1 MNPISIDKIVE
12 KIAKENPGTD
22 KAALTEAL
30 NAAVKRKNQGE
41 RCTFCDEPIWAV
53 GSAVS
58 GTDLCFT
65 CVTGESDSSDDYEID
80 VAFVQN

>member
-1 MNPISIDKIVE
+1 MIPISIHEIVE
-12 KIAKENPGTD
+12 KIAKENPDTD
-22 KAALTEAL
+22 TKVLTEAL
-30 NAAVKRKNQGE
+30 TAAVERKKQGE

-53 GSAVS
+53 GSAVA

-80 VAFVQN
+80 QI